1 MEYRTLGK
9 AGPKVSCVGLGCNNF
24 GARLP
29 LEGTRAVVAKALDL
43 GINFFDTA
51 DSYGKG
57 SSEECLGKAL
67 GVRRKDVVLA
77 TKFGWPMDKEETM
90 KGASRRYIMSE
101 VEASLKRLG
110 TDWID
115 YYQQHLP
122 DPQTPIEETLRA
134 LEDLVKQ
141 GKVRHIGCSNFSP
154 AQVDEAATVSKGQGL
169 SSFLTTQSQFS
180 LLVRDVEKEL
190 IPALERNGMG
200 LIPFS
205 PLGGGMLT
213 GKYRPGAPL
222 PTGTRLSD
230 NPQNRFLN
238 DANWKILEKLLAFCE
253 KRGRGVLELAMS
265 WLLAHP
271 VIPSVIAGAM
281 TPEQV
286 QKNVD
291 AVGWK
296 LTAAEMAEID
306 GLARKA

>member
-9 AGPKVSCVGLGCNNF
+9 TGPKVSCVGLGCNNF
-24 GARLP
+24 GARLD
-29 LEGTRAVVAKALDL
+29 LAGTQAVVGKALDL

-67 GVRRKDVVLA
+67 GARRKDVVLA

-90 KGASRRYIMSE
+90 KGASRRYILSE

-154 AQVDEAATVSKGQGL
+154 AQIDEAAAVSKGQGL

-222 PTGTRLSD
+222 PAGTRLSD

-238 DANWKILEKLLAFCE
+238 DANWKVLEKLLAFCE
-253 KRGRGVLELAMS
+253 QRKRGVLELAFS

-281 TPEQV
+281 TPDQV

-291 AVGWK
+291 AAGWK
-296 LTAAEMAEID
+296 LTAADMAEID